1 MFRFEVYD
9 IDKPNAKLEEQESI
23 GSVECTLA
31 QIVSAG
37 QSGLSLTLQEET
49 EDDEDESPT
58 HKAEKKSPGTII
70 LIAEELSA
78 LKDEV
83 CKKSS
88 HVLSSPLD
96 TSTVTIIMK
105 ILLSP

>member
-9 IDKPNAKLEEQESI
+9 IDKPTAKLEEQELI

-37 QSGLSLTLQEET
+37 QSGLSLELQEET
-49 EDDEDESPT
+49 EEVDESPS
-58 HKAEKKSPGTII
+58 HKAEKKSAGTII
-70 LIAEELSA
+70 LIAEELSS

-83 CKKSS
+83 
-88 HVLSSPLD
+88 
-96 TSTVTIIMK
+96 
-105 ILLSP
+105 